1 MFCTYGTT
9 VYPALAAIA
18 LLVRPKLHFVAL
30 YLYLCNDNKVESN
43 LIYIYTVKTAVIFL
57 FDYCLCLKI

>member
-43 LIYIYTVKTAVIFL
+43 LI
-57 FDYCLCLKI
+57 